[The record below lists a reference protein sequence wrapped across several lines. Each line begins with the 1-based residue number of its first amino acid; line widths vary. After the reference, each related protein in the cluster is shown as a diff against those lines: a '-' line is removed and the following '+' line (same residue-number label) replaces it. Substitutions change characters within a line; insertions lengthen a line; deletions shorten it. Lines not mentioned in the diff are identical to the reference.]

1 MNKQILVDLNLLKK
15 NYQGNYI
22 PVTGGIILIISTI
35 ISWYILFLLNL
46 VNAQLLNIYIF
57 IISIIG
63 ITGLLD
69 DICGNK
75 NSQGFRDHFKSLI
88 NGKLTTGILKVIITI
103 LVSMLVLFELEIYI
117 LSEIIINAGIIIL
130 MTNLLNL
137 LDLRPARSIKAFFC
151 MAILL
156 IIFNLYYAVY
166 FLPFFFTLIFYLP
179 FELKSKL
186 MLGDSGA
193 NLLGTVLG
201 FNTILM
207 IEDFYIKLIIL
218 LFLVILNVV
227 SEKYSYSTI
236 IQNNP
241 LLSWI
246 DQLGR

>member
-1 MNKQILVDLNLLKK
+1 MDKQILVDLNLLKK
-15 NYQGNYI
+15 NYQGDYI

-75 NSQGFRDHFKSLI
+75 HAQGFRGHFKSLI

-137 LDLRPARSIKAFFC
+137 LDLRPARSIKAFIC

-166 FLPFFFTLIFYLP
+166 FLPFFFTFTFYLP

-218 LFLVILNVV
+218 LFLVILNVL